1 MIIMPK
7 SKAGKWSLA
16 LAAAALV
23 VFIASRIGLVFG
35 MHPEFESPAVT
46 AFNWNL
52 VIMVSY
58 LLCLAAAVSGLAGII
73 RDKERSIMVYVVTLG
88 GFVMILTIISSW
100 LYFYFNLH
108 EAHKRLPGR

>member
-1 MIIMPK
+1 MPK

-23 VFIASRIGLVFG
+23 VFIVSRIGLAAG
-35 MHPEFESPAVT
+35 MHPEIESPAVT

-52 VIMVSY
+52 VIMVSF
-58 LLCLAAAVSGLAGII
+58 LFCLAAAVSGLAGII
-73 RDKERSIMVYVVTLG
+73 RNKERSVVVFVVTIG
-88 GFVMILTIISSW
+88 GFLIILSLIGIRLN
-100 LYFYFNLH
+100 LYLNPH